1 VRNARR
7 SLATA
12 AVVLGVSVNGSAHAE
27 RFDVPPGPLGTVAAA
42 VGNRAGVTLTVS
54 DPVLAASRSPGVRG
68 EYSVKQAIA
77 RILRGTSGEVIF
89 YDSRTARIVQRRE
102 PSRPRTAIRAV
113 DNSGAAEE
121 TIGTQDI
128 IVTATKQ
135 TMPLQRY
142 PGSAT
147 VIDLDE
153 DWLARNASG
162 GTTAL
167 RNLLPILGST
177 NLGPSRNKLFL
188 RGIADSSFNGPT
200 QATVGQFLGDVRLTY
215 NAPDPNLN
223 LYDMK
228 RVEVL
233 SGPQGTLYGAGSLGG
248 IIRLVPNAPDTG
260 TADATAAGGTSATRK
275 GGVGS
280 DGAVMVNMPLVLDRS
295 ALRIIAFGE
304 REAGY
309 IDAPLR
315 RLRDINSTS
324 IYGVRIVLRAESAT
338 GWTIDA
344 GAVIQNTLTKDG
356 QYTLRGDPPLT
367 RNNTVAQPFRNDYR
381 LGYISARRTIGNGEL
396 VSTTALVRHELETIF
411 DATGHDGSDI
421 PARFDERNGI
431 LLLSH
436 ETRLSGGGNDAPWV
450 LGVMG
455 IYALNGLSRSLGPP
469 SVALPL
475 TGVVNEQTETA
486 LFGQISRP
494 LSGHVTG
501 TLGMRLTYARSS
513 GHLTGGTVDSHDEV
527 RRRQLRRSGTI
538 AIEWHPSDRMSLY
551 YRYQQGYRAGGLVI
565 APDGTTI
572 EGQRFVADDLDLNE
586 IGFRLEDRRHGLSA
600 RAALFH
606 AGWANIQADLVDRAG
621 LPYTANIGKGRI
633 IGLEGEVSWQPLSG
647 VTLSAAVFTNL
658 SRLYAPDPQFAR
670 PEPQPLPNVA
680 EDGARI
686 AANWRAKFASGT
698 TLASEVS
705 LRYVGESRLGVGPL
719 LDFRQGNYLVADIG
733 ARLDLG
739 KIGFS
744 LNIANLTD
752 VRGNS
757 FAFGNP
763 FTLAQGNQITPLR
776 PRSLR
781 IGFDARF

>member
-1 VRNARR
+1 
-7 SLATA
+7 
-12 AVVLGVSVNGSAHAE
+12 
-27 RFDVPPGPLGTVAAA
+27 
-42 VGNRAGVTLTVS
+42 
-54 DPVLAASRSPGVRG
+54 VRG

-102 PSRPRTAIRAV
+102 PSRPRTAIRAA

-128 IVTATKQ
+128 IVSATKQ
-135 TMPLQRY
+135 SIELQHY

-167 RNLLPILGST
+167 HNLLPILGST

-200 QATVGQFLGDVRLTY
+200 QATVGQFLSDVRLTY
-215 NAPDPNLN
+215 NAPDPSLN

-260 TADATAAGGTSATRK
+260 TADATAAGGISAIRK

-280 DGAVMVNMPLVLDRS
+280 DGAVMVNMPLVRDRS
-295 ALRIIAFGE
+295 ALRVIAFGE

-315 RLRDINSTS
+315 RLRDINSTA
-324 IYGVRIVLRAESAT
+324 IYGVRIALRAQTAT

-344 GAVIQNTLTKDG
+344 GAVIQNTLTNDG

-367 RNNTVAQPFRNDYR
+367 RNNAIAQPFRNDYR
-381 LGYISARRTIGNGEL
+381 LGYVSARRAMGDGEL

-411 DATGHDGSDI
+411 DATGHDGSGI
-421 PARFDERNGI
+421 AARFDERNGI

-436 ETRLSGGGNDAPWV
+436 ETRLSGGGNASAWV

-455 IYALNGLSRSLGPP
+455 IYAVNGLSRSLGPP
-469 SVALPL
+469 TVATVL

-494 LSGHVTG
+494 ISGHVTG
-501 TLGMRLTYARSS
+501 TLGMRLTYARSA
-513 GHLTGGTVDSHDEV
+513 GHLTGGTVDSRDEV
-527 RRRQLRRSGTI
+527 RRRQLRRSATI
-538 AIEWHPSDRMSLY
+538 AIEWHPSNPMSLY

-565 APDGTTI
+565 APEGTTI

-586 IGFRLEDRRHGLSA
+586 LGFRLEDRRHGLSA

-606 AGWANIQADLVDRAG
+606 ARWANIQADLVDQAG

-633 IGLEGEVSWQPLSG
+633 IGLEGEVSWQPVSS

-658 SRLYAPDPQFAR
+658 SRLYAPAPQFTR

-680 EDGARI
+680 ADGARI
-686 AANWRAKFASGT
+686 AANWRTKLASGA

-705 LRYVGESRLGVGPL
+705 LRYVGESRLGVGSL

-744 LNIANLTD
+744 LNISNLTD
-752 VRGNS
+752 IRGNS

-763 FTLAQGNQITPLR
+763 FTLSQGNQITPLR